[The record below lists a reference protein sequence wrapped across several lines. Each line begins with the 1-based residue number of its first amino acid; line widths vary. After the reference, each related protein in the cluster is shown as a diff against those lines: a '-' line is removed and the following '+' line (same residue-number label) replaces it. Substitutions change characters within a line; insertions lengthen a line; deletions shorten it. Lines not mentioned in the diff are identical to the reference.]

1 MKVRNT
7 YFTPVATASTV
18 LPCNKPI
25 VHKRNNTLLLLEYP
39 NPHSVF
45 LTADL
50 WPFVLS

>member
-1 MKVRNT
+1 MKLRNM

-25 VHKRNNTLLLLEYP
+25 VHKRNYTLLLLEYP
-39 NPHSVF
+39 NSHSVF